1 MQYNNIG
8 RKHSMSLDIKEF
20 QKELA
25 HQKVYDSWQYVESL
39 REMLTYMNLSY
50 QLLVNV
56 HKNRVTSLKEQESKI
71 LHEVAENGSASL
83 KESDLHCTDLKIAG
97 LDIDDSIFL
106 RKTIMEFF
114 HYARMSMDIM
124 FQIINAALF
133 GDESFKITDRQ
144 LIRKVNDKLNA
155 NSSFANLRIMLNTNR
170 VNQTFLY
177 LQAFDNY
184 IKHIKTILVT
194 VKTSFIIGCND
205 EFLIK
210 DFIYDGIP
218 YPLVNAL
225 DKVKEVNDYVQQK
238 AEEILTEV
246 KDQLPNCLNNSQRIQ
261 NINFKQVM
269 KENAQSKAVEYI
281 SFFIDVQNDIS
292 ELPNKIKV
300 FPLLVKPNDQIYSFD
315 FRIKKIFIRKK
326 GSEEDGIVGYAELK
340 NGLETNEFYRIFEV
354 HPCGIDEYHRYIFSF
369 VEDYPKVT
377 LNYYA
382 MEGTIIVCKE

>member
-1 MQYNNIG
+1 
-8 RKHSMSLDIKEF
+8 MSLDIKEF

-25 HQKVYDSWQYVESL
+25 HQKVYDTWQYVDSL
-39 REMLTYMNLSY
+39 REMLTYMDLSY

-56 HKNRVTSLKEQESKI
+56 HKNRVDSLKAQQSKI
-71 LHEVAENGSASL
+71 LQEAVETGSASV

-106 RKTIMEFF
+106 RKTIVEFF
-114 HYARMSMDIM
+114 HYARMSVDIM

-133 GDESFKITDRQ
+133 GDESFEIMDRQ
-144 LIRKVNDKLNA
+144 LIRKVNSKLDA
-155 NSSFANLRIMLNTNR
+155 ISSFANLKTLLDANK

-194 VKTSFIIGCND
+194 VKTSFIIGSND

-210 DFIYDGIP
+210 DFIYDGIS

-246 KDQLPNCLNNSQRIQ
+246 KEQLPNCLNNSQRIQ
-261 NINFKQVM
+261 NISFKQVM

-292 ELPNKIKV
+292 ELSNEIKV
-300 FPLLVKPNDQIYSFD
+300 LPLLVKPNDEIYSFD

-354 HPCGIDEYHRYIFSF
+354 HPCGIDKYHRYIFNF
-369 VEDYPKVT
+369 VKDYPQVT

-382 MEGTIIVCKE
+382 MEGTIIICKD

>member
-1 MQYNNIG
+1 
-8 RKHSMSLDIKEF
+8 MSLDIKEF

-25 HQKVYDSWQYVESL
+25 HQKVYDTWQYVDSL
-39 REMLTYMNLSY
+39 REMLTYMDLSY

-56 HKNRVTSLKEQESKI
+56 HKNRVDSLKAHESEILQEAV
-71 LHEVAENGSASL
+71 ETGSASV

-97 LDIDDSIFL
+97 LDIDDCIFL
-106 RKTIMEFF
+106 RKTIVEFF
-114 HYARMSMDIM
+114 HYARLSVDIM

-133 GDESFKITDRQ
+133 GDESFEIMDRQ
-144 LIRKVNDKLNA
+144 LIRKVNSKLDGIPPFAKLKTLLDA
-155 NSSFANLRIMLNTNR
+155 NKAS
-170 VNQTFLY
+170 QTFLY

-194 VKTSFIIGCND
+194 VKTSFIIGSND

-210 DFIYDGIP
+210 DFIYDRTS
-218 YPLVNAL
+218 YPMVNAL

-246 KDQLPNCLNNSQRIQ
+246 RNQLPNCLNNSQRIQ
-261 NINFKQVM
+261 NISFKQVM
-269 KENAQSKAVEYI
+269 KENAQSKTVEFI
-281 SFFIDVQNDIS
+281 SFFIDVQNDVS
-292 ELPNKIKV
+292 ELPNEIKV
-300 FPLLVKPNDQIYSFD
+300 LPLLVKPNDEIYSFD
-315 FRIKKIFIRKK
+315 FRIKKVFIRKI

-354 HPCGIDEYHRYIFSF
+354 HPCGIDEYYRYILNF
-369 VEDYPKVT
+369 VKDYPQVT

-382 MEGTIIVCKE
+382 MEGTIIICKD

>member
-1 MQYNNIG
+1 M
-8 RKHSMSLDIKEF
+8 RLDIKEF

-25 HQKVYDSWQYVESL
+25 HQKVYDTWQYVDSL
-39 REMLTYMNLSY
+39 REMLTYMDLSY

-56 HKNRVTSLKEQESKI
+56 HKNRVDSLKAQQSKI
-71 LHEVAENGSASL
+71 LQEAVETGSASL

-97 LDIDDSIFL
+97 LDIDDNIFL
-106 RKTIMEFF
+106 RKTIVEFF
-114 HYARMSMDIM
+114 HYARMSVDIM

-133 GDESFKITDRQ
+133 GDESFEIMDRQ
-144 LIRKVNDKLNA
+144 LITKVNRKLDA
-155 NSSFANLRIMLNTNR
+155 ISSFVNLKVLLDANK

-194 VKTSFIIGCND
+194 VKTSFIIGSND

-261 NINFKQVM
+261 NISFKQVI

-281 SFFIDVQNDIS
+281 SFFIDVQNDIG
-292 ELPNKIKV
+292 ELPNEIKV
-300 FPLLVKPNDQIYSFD
+300 LPLLVKPNDEIYSFD

-340 NGLETNEFYRIFEV
+340 NGLETNEFYRIFKV
-354 HPCGIDEYHRYIFSF
+354 HPCSIDEYHKYIFNF
-369 VEDYPKVT
+369 VNDYPQVT

-382 MEGTIIVCKE
+382 MEGTIIICKD

>member
-1 MQYNNIG
+1 
-8 RKHSMSLDIKEF
+8 MSLDIKEF

-25 HQKVYDSWQYVESL
+25 YQKVYDTWQYVDSL
-39 REMLTYMNLSY
+39 KEMLTYMDLSY

-56 HKNRVTSLKEQESKI
+56 HKNRVDSLKAQQSKI
-71 LHEVAENGSASL
+71 LQEAVETGSASV
-83 KESDLHCTDLKIAG
+83 KESDLRCTDLKIAG

-106 RKTIMEFF
+106 RKTIVEFF
-114 HYARMSMDIM
+114 HYARMSVDIM
-124 FQIINAALF
+124 YQIINAALF
-133 GDESFKITDRQ
+133 GDESFEIMDRQ
-144 LIRKVNDKLNA
+144 LIRKVNSKLDA
-155 NSSFANLRIMLNTNR
+155 ISSFANLKTLLDANK

-194 VKTSFIIGCND
+194 VKTSFIIGSND

-210 DFIYDGIP
+210 DFIYDGIS

-238 AEEILTEV
+238 AVEILTEV

-261 NINFKQVM
+261 NISFKQVM

-292 ELPNKIKV
+292 ELPNEIKV
-300 FPLLVKPNDQIYSFD
+300 LPLLVKPNDEIYSFD

-340 NGLETNEFYRIFEV
+340 NGLETNEFYRIFNV
-354 HPCGIDEYHRYIFSF
+354 HPCGIDEYHKYIFNF
-369 VEDYPKVT
+369 VKDYPQVT

-382 MEGTIIVCKE
+382 MEGTIIICKD